1 MARSIYVL
9 ATLASLAMGS
19 PAPKPSE
26 QISPRQISIP
36 GSLIPLIPGVTEP
49 LSSNAP
55 PLPILQVPTT
65 PLDSPPFTG
74 SNIQPKKISV
84 LLHWRWRQRACWYV
98 IFCSEFSCLLMV
110 LDFLAT
116 VVGKGAGQV
125 I

>member
-36 GSLIPLIPGVTEP
+36 GSLIPHIPGVTEP

-55 PLPILQVPTT
+55 PLPILQVPTP

-74 SNIQPKKISV
+74 SNIQPKKIG
-84 LLHWRWRQRACWYV
+84 Y
-98 IFCSEFSCLLMV
+98 FF
-110 LDFLAT
+110 T
-116 VVGKGAGQV
+116 GAGDNEHAGMLFV
-125 I
+125 VENFPAYSWV